1 MAAFPF
7 PSFPAMINIC
17 VDEINRDFTFLDRAE
32 LDFTLAAINRAQ
44 ADLSIEQADHLAP
57 FTDAF
62 KSFCLS
68 V

>member
-1 MAAFPF
+1 
-7 PSFPAMINIC
+7 MINIC
-17 VDEINRDFTFLDRAE
+17 IDELSKDFTFLDRAE

-44 ADLSIEQADHLAP
+44 ADLSPEQADHLAP
-57 FTDAF
+57 FIDAF